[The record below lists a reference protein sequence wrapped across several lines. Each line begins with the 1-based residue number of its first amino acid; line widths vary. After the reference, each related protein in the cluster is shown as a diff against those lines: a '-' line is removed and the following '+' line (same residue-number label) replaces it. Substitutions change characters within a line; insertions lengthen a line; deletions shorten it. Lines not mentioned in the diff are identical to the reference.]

1 MIWGVLLAVLGAGV
15 TIWTFL
21 NGNGQIVILT
31 GGLAVFLSGYF
42 WDRRIRAYLSR
53 HGVPLEAVKGP
64 RP

>member
-1 MIWGVLLAVLGAGV
+1 M
-15 TIWTFL
+15 TIRTFL
-21 NGNGQIVILT
+21 NGNGQIVIFT
-31 GGLAVFLSGYF
+31 GGLAVGLAVFLSGYL